1 MKTLKT
7 ILVLVAPL
15 VSMLLLGP
23 LARFADA
30 VSPLAPTVVGGKEYS
45 NALDETADG
54 IPDAH
59 QTIWWDGAG
68 AAADMEDYTSDLP
81 SELQRTTQIDAL
93 GMIWDRFYMEVS
105 HDDAAT
111 MLVSFSGS
119 PDIYYT
125 APVAHAP
132 VHGAPPKV
140 GVWAAAATINHDS
153 RPDDVDGLEVWGPE
167 APYSDVNR
175 FSLAGDPVDPGTGQ
189 RVSAWTWVSNAT
201 ATPFVYAADI
211 AMAIG
216 REDLVD
222 YVDLDAIMVYDS
234 SPLDS
239 SDLGKFTFAGDPD
252 LGLPPDRIMFSI
264 APVVDPSG
272 NVQFDGGEIWVWDY
286 AGRGSLASFLIHG
299 GETWD
304 TAHSVAGHFGLTDE
318 YENINALEAIPEL
331 CLLGDANN
339 DGVVSADDYAS
350 VQSHFGDTGDVGI
363 PGDANCDGLVSADD
377 YASVQSNFGT
387 TYGMGGATV
396 PEPATLSLLAIGG
409 MVMLKRRNSE

>member
-1 MKTLKT
+1 MKILKT
-7 ILVLVAPL
+7 ILIFAVPLASTVLLEPL
-15 VSMLLLGP
+15 VG
-23 LARFADA
+23 FADS
-30 VSPLAPTVVGGKEYS
+30 VPPRTPTTVGGKEYS
-45 NALDETADG
+45 NAPDETAGG
-54 IPDAH
+54 IADAH
-59 QTIWWDGAG
+59 QIIGWDGVGG
-68 AAADMEDYTSDLP
+68 ASDTRNFTSNL
-81 SELQRTTQIDAL
+81 SARLQEVTQIDAMAML
-93 GMIWDRFYMEVS
+93 WDRLFFEVS
-105 HDDAAT
+105 HHDSAT
-111 MLVSFSGS
+111 MLASFTGS
-119 PDIYYT
+119 PDIYHT
-125 APVAHAP
+125 APVAHTP
-132 VHGAPPKV
+132 VHGIAPKV
-140 GVWAAAATINHDS
+140 GLWAAAATINQAS

-167 APYSDVNR
+167 APFSDVNR

-409 MVMLKRRNSE
+409 LVMLKRRNSE